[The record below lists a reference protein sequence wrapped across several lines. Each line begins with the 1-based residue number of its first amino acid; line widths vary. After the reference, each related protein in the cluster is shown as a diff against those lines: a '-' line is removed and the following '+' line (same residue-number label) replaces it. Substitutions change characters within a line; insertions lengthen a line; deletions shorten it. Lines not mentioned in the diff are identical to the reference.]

1 MKKVLLATLAT
12 LALSACVATH
22 QGVPTGTLTLGG
34 VESNRT
40 ANIQIGP
47 KVSGNAKG
55 TVVLGFI
62 KLGDDTK
69 YADGVNFGMGGL
81 VSPLDPTADLKAA
94 AAYKA
99 VNSGNGDV
107 LYAPIY
113 EVEEENYVLWKK
125 YNVNVN
131 AYSGKITGI
140 K

>member
-1 MKKVLLATLAT
+1 MRQA
-12 LALSACVATH
+12 H
-22 QGVPTGTLTLGG
+22 
-34 VESNRT
+34 
-40 ANIQIGP
+40 
-47 KVSGNAKG
+47 GNAKA

-62 KLGDDTK
+62 KLGDDNK
-69 YADGVNFGMGGL
+69 YADGVNYGMGGF

-99 VNSGNGDV
+99 VKSGSGDV

-113 EVEEENYVLWKK
+113 EVEEENYFLWKK